1 MFNKR
6 TNNNYRTHQTYLER
20 VNNYINHMHNKDD
33 ENILEDDQQ
42 FDSQPQQPQQQQ
54 QPSNTFVKGQFSHNG
69 SSSSNPN
76 VSSRRFQPSFKPSSA
91 LQQQQQQGGQG
102 FNKFNGA
109 ASSNKLNATE
119 IYQDENQV
127 DNNTMI
133 EQPVQQQQPEK
144 PRRVTANDLRN
155 KRTNIMN
162 HSYSSYHTGNKKNAS
177 YSVKFAIS
185 SGGYQ
190 TDSL

>member
-20 VNNYINHMHNKDD
+20 VNNYINHMHNKED
-33 ENILEDDQQ
+33 EILEENEEQ
-42 FDSQPQQPQQQQ
+42 FDQPPVQQQQ
-54 QPSNTFVKGQFSHNG
+54 QQNTFIKGQFNNNNPH
-69 SSSSNPN
+69 SNPN
-76 VSSRRFQPSFKPSSA
+76 VSSRRFQPSFKPSST
-91 LQQQQQQGGQG
+91 LINQQQQQGGQG
-102 FNKFNGA
+102 YNKFNGT
-109 ASSNKLNATE
+109 SSNKLNAPE
-119 IYQDENQV
+119 SYQEETNSM
-127 DNNTMI
+127 DNVV
-133 EQPVQQQQPEK
+133 EQQQQQPVQDK

-155 KRTNIMN
+155 KRSNIMN
-162 HSYSSYHTGNKKNAS
+162 HSYSSYHSGNKKSAS

>member
-20 VNNYINHMHNKDD
+20 VNNYINHMYNKNE
-33 ENILEDDQQ
+33 ENLLAEEE
-42 FDSQPQQPQQQQ
+42 PQQYEEPQPP
-54 QPSNTFVKGQFSHNG
+54 QPPANTFIKGQMMNN
-69 SSSSNPN
+69 SNQN
-76 VSSRRFQPSFKPSSA
+76 SSRRFQPSFKPSSS
-91 LQQQQQQGGQG
+91 LQQQQQGGQG
-102 FNKFNGA
+102 FNKFSGQ
-109 ASSNKLNATE
+109 SSNKLNAPDMQE
-119 IYQDENQV
+119 E
-127 DNNTMI
+127 
-133 EQPVQQQQPEK
+133 PVQEVVQPEK

-155 KRTNIMN
+155 KRNNIVN
-162 HSYSSYHTGNKKNAS
+162 HTYSSYNAGGKKNPS